1 MEVGDCIRGEEINLE
16 DALQGA
22 VAVAPAD
29 EGRHRASMASE
40 LLRSLAIESELR
52 LESASRSS
60 ARADSTWWNSSSSQ
74 VMATSTTVQT
84 PPADEARRG
93 LPTEAGDA
101 GARRQRSYTARRN
114 RSASAREGIGGRGF
128 WNSMESGSARCS
140 EARMEAGRARDG
152 AFSGEANCR
161 RSLELDGKWIG
172 ADATRGGWRAWGPTE
187 QARAPRDWWAGFL
200 EARME
205 GAMNGGWGFAE
216 IAAGERGALA
226 EGDCRGRRG
235 KECDETAVAAERAP
249 VDAYTTH
256 LSSSRDLEVV

>member
-1 MEVGDCIRGEEINLE
+1 MKPPCFQPQSFLQKQNNVRSHYRRCVTCTSRPDFCMEVGDCIRGEEVNLA

-29 EGRHRASMASE
+29 GGRHRASMASE

-60 ARADSTWWNSSSSQ
+60 ARADSTWWNSSSSR
-74 VMATSTTVQT
+74 VMATSTAVQT

-128 WNSMESGSARCS
+128 WNSMESGSARRS
-140 EARMEAGRARDG
+140 EARMEAGAG
-152 AFSGEANCR
+152 S
-161 RSLELDGKWIG
+161 
-172 ADATRGGWRAWGPTE
+172 GWR
-187 QARAPRDWWAGFL
+187 L
-200 EARME
+200 S
-205 GAMNGGWGFAE
+205 GGRQ
-216 IAAGERGALA
+216 IAAGA
-226 EGDCRGRRG
+226 
-235 KECDETAVAAERAP
+235 
-249 VDAYTTH
+249 
-256 LSSSRDLEVV
+256 